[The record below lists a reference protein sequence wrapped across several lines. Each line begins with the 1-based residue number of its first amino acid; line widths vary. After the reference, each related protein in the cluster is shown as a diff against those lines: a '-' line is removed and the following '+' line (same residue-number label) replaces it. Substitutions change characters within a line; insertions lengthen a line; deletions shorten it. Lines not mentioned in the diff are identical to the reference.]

1 MDREA
6 WCAIVHRVSKS
17 QTRLKRLSMH
27 TLSVTKDLVM
37 DDHSHSGLSSWVL
50 NAITSVFIRE
60 SRGRLHTHTHT
71 QRRNSIWS
79 QMQRQEWCG
88 HSQELP
94 SDQMLEGR
102 IRFSLRM
109 SRGTAAL
116 TTLCCCCLVSQLCPT
131 LWDPMDCSPP
141 VSSVHEVS
149 QVRTLHWVVISFS
162 RGIFPTQGSNPCLL
176 HWQADSLSLSHQ
188 GNPAYILISA
198 QISDLWLLKLWENK
212 SVLF

>member
-27 TLSVTKDLVM
+27 TLSVTKNLVM
-37 DDHSHSGLSSWVL
+37 DDHSHSGQSSWVL
-50 NAITSVFIRE
+50 NAIPSVFIRE
-60 SRGRLHTHTHT
+60 SRGRLHTHT
-71 QRRNSIWS
+71 QRRNPIWS

-94 SDQMLEGR
+94 SDQMLEAR

-131 LWDPMDCSPP
+131 LWDPMDYSPP
-141 VSSVHEVS
+141 GSSVHEVS

-162 RGIFPTQGSNPCLL
+162 RGSSQPRDQTHTSCIGRQILY
-176 HWQADSLSLSHQ
+176 HWVTREAL
-188 GNPAYILISA
+188 PISWF
-198 QISDLWLLKLWENK
+198 QPKFQNSG
-212 SVLF
+212 F